1 MSLISTAVTWVP
13 HWRLHSA
20 CMKAHGYDWTL
31 TDKRCHVTGTVERNP
46 YCYTPNDPLDRLL
59 YLIEQPEPL
68 N

>member
-1 MSLISTAVTWVP
+1 
-13 HWRLHSA
+13 
-20 CMKAHGYDWTL
+20 MKAHGYDWTL

>member
-1 MSLISTAVTWVP
+1 
-13 HWRLHSA
+13 
-20 CMKAHGYDWTL
+20 MKAHGYDWTL

-46 YCYTPNDPLDRLL
+46 YCYIPNDPLDRLL